1 MTSNPDM
8 QNAGSN
14 RWSWFDRVRAAWR
27 VLRGKSPARRRAVPS
42 NGPFSGPAGCVIV
55 RARCFGKTREV
66 RLVAVR
72 GFHVISESCDAGPQ
86 SMYLLTAGQVLPEFV
101 PAFRQFQENG
111 PRG

>member
-1 MTSNPDM
+1 MTSNPDT

-27 VLRGKSPARRRAVPS
+27 VLRGKAPARRTLTREPS
-42 NGPFSGPAGCVIV
+42 SEPAGAVIV
-55 RARCFGKTREV
+55 RARSFGKEREL

-72 GFHVISESCDAGPQ
+72 GFHVIAESCDAGPQ
-86 SMYLLTAGQVLPEFV
+86 SMCMLTASQVLPEFV
-101 PAFRQFQENG
+101 PAFRQFQESG